1 MGLLKVIIQH
11 RELIGWIG
19 SLGTISLPAIY
30 ALYRRYG
37 RASLIPLA
45 ACLPIIVA
53 TAWLSG
59 FETVKRAFCFVES
72 CQQSPISGDSYASIN
87 SFKDDVDLDGDFG
100 DDHNKEFVRFLEGN
114 VGRIAYIDLGMMV
127 NSSKNFRAKCS
138 ISDDA
143 FLNVYQ
149 GKIGGTDI
157 PLPEDRPPEFGY
169 LCSSNVNFKLSK
181 PEAEPFYRCGLGEWC
196 GGVMGFFSIS
206 KAHFAGDNY
215 IYNLSEID
223 APFATRLKFQN
234 APKTPSSD
242 NTKSVNT
249 PGHIN

>member
-72 CQQSPISGDSYASIN
+72 CQQSPISDDSYGSIN
-87 SFKDDVDLDGDFG
+87 SFREQVDLDFG
-100 DDHNKEFVRFLEGN
+100 DGHEKQFVRFLDGN
-114 VGRIAYIDLGMMV
+114 VGGIAYIDLGMMV

-157 PLPEDRPPEFGY
+157 PFLRIDLQNSG
-169 LCSSNVNFKLSK
+169 LCSSNKL
-181 PEAEPFYRCGLGEWC
+181 
-196 GGVMGFFSIS
+196 
-206 KAHFAGDNY
+206 
-215 IYNLSEID
+215 
-223 APFATRLKFQN
+223 
-234 APKTPSSD
+234 
-242 NTKSVNT
+242 
-249 PGHIN
+249 